1 MKIAMTI
8 KSRFLLNFAGLGLV
22 ASLLGAPGVAS
33 AGFLFES
40 TPPAPQP
47 VKAQADA
54 PRKSDAAPAIA
65 GRNVDQS
72 AKVDRLARMN
82 RQRIDL
88 ESKLTSRITQSGDSP
103 AELPAIK
110 GMGRN
115 VSLEDAL
122 RQILPTGWGA
132 YSDQDL
138 PLTDLVNWSGNRT
151 WPMVLHGLLAERD
164 MRAHI
169 DWKNQEVMFFAPA
182 PKDEVTQPILASPT
196 KGVEVRIAEA
206 PKAIPATQPA
216 AVVTADAGKLA
227 EGKKEVVWV
236 LSPEHT
242 LRENLRRWAG
252 AVGWNLVW
260 NAVSGDSVIDYPVD
274 AKVEFSGEVL
284 GGNGA
289 MAKVIIAYSDAD
301 FPLEIEFFRGNRV
314 VEVRLHQV
322 PDVKSANATAQASA
336 PPRSPLAAI
345 GEAPA
350 LNKTQAAR

>member
-1 MKIAMTI
+1 MTLQ
-8 KSRFLLNFAGLGLV
+8 SRFLLNFAGLGLV
-22 ASLLGAPGVAS
+22 VSMLGAPGAAT

-47 VKAQADA
+47 VKAQVDA
-54 PRKSDAAPAIA
+54 PKKAESVPAVA

-110 GMGRN
+110 GMGRS

-138 PLTDLVNWSGNRT
+138 PLNDLVNWSGNRT

-182 PKDEVTQPILASPT
+182 PKDEVTQPLLAGPG
-196 KGVEVRIAEA
+196 KGVEVRVAEA
-206 PKAIPATQPA
+206 PKPQAAAPA
-216 AVVTADAGKLA
+216 ALPAVAAAPDLGKLA
-227 EGKKEVVWV
+227 ETKKEVVWV

-242 LRENLRRWAG
+242 LRENLRRWAS
-252 AVGWNLVW
+252 AAGWNLVW

-274 AKVEFSGEVL
+274 AKVEFSGELL

-322 PDVKSANATAQASA
+322 PDVKSATTTAQASV
-336 PPRSPLAAI
+336 PPRAPLAAI

-350 LNKTQAAR
+350 LHKTQDVR